1 MGMGLFDKIKK
12 SLFVEDED
20 KLVQDE
26 RTLRSLN
33 PNYNKNTNS
42 VTFTE
47 ATPTQNTNTATSTN
61 RVVSSNTTTTPASTG
76 NFSNSPSQS
85 NFFDEY
91 ISPKKNVNI
100 IKNFYPVEYKE
111 IEDIAKAI
119 LEGYTVEVD
128 LSSMANENIVRTL
141 DFLSGL
147 TYGRGKVN
155 RRSKYEFTFVINE

>member
-1 MGMGLFDKIKK
+1 MGLFDKIKK

-26 RTLRSLN
+26 RNLRSLN
-33 PNYNKNTNS
+33 PNYNKNNS

-47 ATPTQNTNTATSTN
+47 ATPTNNTNTSNN
-61 RVVSSNTTTTPASTG
+61 RVVSNTMNTTHVNNTG
-76 NFSNSPSQS
+76 NFSNAPSQS

-91 ISPKKNVNI
+91 VSPKKNVNI
-100 IKNFYPVEYKE
+100 IKNFYPTEYKE
-111 IEDIAKAI
+111 IEEIAKAI

-128 LSSMANENIVRTL
+128 LSSMNGDNIVRTL